1 MILEWLRRYR
11 IRKYLMGR
19 NQRVKQLLEWS
30 EEEYEALCRESEV
43 AAHPALREAD

>member
-11 IRKYLMGR
+11 IRKSLMGR
-19 NQRVKQLLEWS
+19 NQRVKQLLRWFDED
-30 EEEYEALCRESEV
+30 EALSSESEV